1 MAGCLEDPVQVKL
14 WQAST
19 GTLRIKMVFPLRW
32 HAQLYIRRGTR
43 IPAVIYSDEI
53 TYLLIHSAISSPT
66 SPSPGTFTPEC
77 GAFEDRTV
85 LCLTRLAR
93 CLCTIGG
100 GAGFVD
106 RVRSWLVIAAVL
118 VSIWLCWCSPPS
130 SLVL

>member
-53 TYLLIHSAISSPT
+53 TYLLIHSA
-66 SPSPGTFTPEC
+66 
-77 GAFEDRTV
+77 TV
-85 LCLTRLAR
+85 LIFLHRLHLHPER
-93 CLCTIGG
+93 LHLN
-100 GAGFVD
+100 AGHSKIERFFV
-106 RVRSWLVIAAVL
+106 SHG
-118 VSIWLCWCSPPS
+118 
-130 SLVL
+130 